1 MSRHT
6 AFPQPALPLTEDRLS
21 RLPRIDCEAA
31 ARELPW
37 ARLPWARL
45 PWASF
50 PWTKLLWAAALS
62 LVAVAALWAP
72 TATASGVC
80 VTKLR
85 YEQDAGGLVGKLSW
99 RSPRSLP
106 AGSGYRIYRDGRA
119 VAQTGD
125 SSLLLRARA
134 HRRQLLAVRVVT
146 ASGRL
151 SACVASV
158 RSSLQRRWP
167 EPPRRLKVA
176 RVTDRGARVS
186 WSDARVHD
194 ARVAGYRVYRDRSVV
209 RQTKARTVRLRLVSG
224 HRYRVSVASV
234 DGRGHVGPRSKSVSV
249 RTRHYGP
256 RAPKGLGALGV
267 TDTAVTLRWKA
278 AKSRSRPL
286 RGYRVFRNG
295 TALGQIKSNAVR
307 VTRLAPATGYTF
319 TVAAV
324 DSMGATSASTTPLH
338 VTTAMPPPTLGHAHA
353 YLLATTDQSFKDL
366 QAHYRQIGT
375 LYPTYFDCRADT
387 SIVGNDDPLVTRWA
401 QLRRIQVMPRFNC
414 QSGAVLNKILNDS
427 SVRSATLKRIL
438 DLVDANGYDGVNIDF
453 ESGYASDRAALT
465 KFVSELASNLHARGK
480 RISVAVSAKRAETTT
495 GRSGFYDYRALG
507 AVSDYVFVM
516 AWGLHWATSEPGGM
530 NPITWVTQVADYTA
544 SMPNKGR
551 FVLGTPLYGMDWEVD
566 TSSSTAAV
574 AMEHADVMALAAAV
588 GRPVHLAA
596 FEQEWHF
603 GYRTATGVQHQVWYE
618 DSTTVAARM
627 QLARSRGLGVGFWRL
642 GNEDQRLW
650 DQPMLAPGVAWP

>member
-1 MSRHT
+1 MSRPT
-6 AFPQPALPLTEDRLS
+6 AFPQPARPISEDWPS
-21 RLPRIDCEAA
+21 RSAGIVCRPAA
-31 ARELPW
+31 K
-37 ARLPWARL
+37 
-45 PWASF
+45 SF
-50 PWTKLLWAAALS
+50 LLALALS
-62 LVAVAALWAP
+62 AVAAALWAP
-72 TATASGVC
+72 TATAAGVC

-85 YEQDAGGLVGKLSW
+85 FEQDADGLVGKLSW
-99 RSPRSLP
+99 RPPRSLA
-106 AGSGYRIYRDGRA
+106 AGSSFRVFRDGRP

-146 ASGRL
+146 PSGQL
-151 SACVASV
+151 SACVARV
-158 RSSLQRRWP
+158 RSLLRRGP
-167 EPPRRLKVA
+167 EPPRRLKVT
-176 RVTDRGARVS
+176 RVTDSGARVS
-186 WSDARVHD
+186 WSDAHSHD

-209 RQTKARTVRLRLVSG
+209 RQTKALTVRLRLVSG
-224 HRYRVSVASV
+224 HRYRVSIASV
-234 DGRGHVGPRSKSVSV
+234 DSRGHVGPRSKSVRV

-256 RAPKGLGALGV
+256 RPPSGLGALGV
-267 TDTAVTLRWKA
+267 TDTAVTLRWKT
-278 AKSRSRPL
+278 AKSRSRPI
-286 RGYRVFRNG
+286 RGYRVYRDG
-295 TALGQIKSNAVR
+295 ASLGQVKSNAVK

-338 VTTAMPPPTLGHAHA
+338 VKTAMPPPTLGHAHA
-353 YLLATTDQSFKDL
+353 FLLATTDQSFVDL

-375 LYPTYFDCRADT
+375 VYPTYFDCRADT

-401 QLRRIQVMPRFNC
+401 QLRRIEVMPRINC
-414 QSGAVLNKILNDS
+414 QSGSVLNKILNNS

-453 ESGYASDRAALT
+453 ESGYASDRKALT
-465 KFVSELASNLHARGK
+465 SFVSELASNLHARGK
-480 RISVAVSAKRAETTT
+480 RISVAVSSKRTETTT

-530 NPITWVTQVADYTA
+530 NPISWVTEVADYTA
-544 SMPNKGR
+544 SMPNKSR
-551 FVLGTPLYGMDWEVD
+551 FLLGTPLYGMDWEVD

-574 AMEHADVMALAAAV
+574 AMEHHDVMALSAAV
-588 GRPVHLAA
+588 GRAPHLAA

-603 GYRTATGVQHQVWYE
+603 GYRDVKGVQHHVWFE
-618 DSTTVAARM
+618 DATTVAQRM

-642 GNEDQRLW
+642 GSEDQRLW
-650 DQPMLAPGVAWP
+650 DQPLLAPGVAWP